1 MKKSILTVV
10 VCAGLCLHSFA
21 QEAAKVSSN
30 PGAGATDVRRQS
42 FDIVWRTVK
51 EKHFDPT
58 FGGVDWDA
66 VRRKYEPRVAKVKKD
81 SELYLLLR
89 EMLGELHQSHF
100 GVIPPE
106 AILEDGSLNQ
116 PGGNVGI
123 DLRVVDGQV
132 LITRVAPDSAAAR
145 SGLRPGFAVK
155 RIDGAETAKMQR
167 EIIAQM
173 NQNPLIRQRSPGLKR
188 FLAARR
194 ILYRAGGEPGSTA
207 RLQYLDE
214 RGLVREAAIEREKP
228 SGELSPR
235 FGYLPTQR
243 TEFEAKRLAS
253 GHGYIRFNAFMMPV
267 MDKVR
272 LALREFKDAPGIIFD
287 LRGNLGGIGGL
298 AMGVAGLMETRQT
311 SLGESRMRSGQ
322 LKLVVFPQAQPYTGP
337 VAVLIDGGSGST
349 TEVFA
354 AGLQELRR
362 AVIVGE
368 RSAGAVLPSD
378 MVKLPTGAVFQYAF
392 ADFRTPGGALIEGR
406 GVGPDVDAKHTRAS
420 LLAGR
425 DAPLEAA
432 IVELQKSPRRER

>member
-1 MKKSILTVV
+1 MKKSVLIVV
-10 VCAGLCLHSFA
+10 VCAAFGLHALA
-21 QEAAKVSSN
+21 QEVAKVPN
-30 PGAGATDVRRQS
+30 KLRADAADARRQS

-66 VRRKYEPRVAKVKKD
+66 ARRKYEPRLAKVKKD
-81 SELYLLLR
+81 GELYLLLN

-100 GVIPPE
+100 VVIPPE
-106 AILEDGSLNQ
+106 AILEDGSWNQ
-116 PGGNVGI
+116 PGGNTGL
-123 DLRVVDGQV
+123 DLRIIDGQV

-145 SGLRPGFAVK
+145 AGLRPGFAVK

-173 NQNPLIRQRSPGLKR
+173 NMNPLIRDWSPGLKS
-188 FLAARR
+188 FLVARR
-194 ILYRAGGEPGSTA
+194 ILYRAGGNPGSTA

-228 SGELSPR
+228 SGELSLR
-235 FGYLPTQR
+235 FGNLPA
-243 TEFEAKRLAS
+243 EFMEIEAKRLPS
-253 GHGYIRFNAFMMPV
+253 GPGYIRFNAFMMPV

-272 LALREFKDAPGIIFD
+272 SALREFKDAQGVIFD
-287 LRGNLGGIGGL
+287 LRGNVGGIGDL
-298 AMGVAGLMETRQT
+298 VMGIVGLMETRQT
-311 SLGESRMRSGQ
+311 SLGTSRRRSDQ
-322 LKLVVFPQAQPYTGP
+322 LKLAVFPQAQPYTGP
-337 VAVLIDGGSGST
+337 VAVLIDGGSGSA
-349 TEVFA
+349 TEIFA

-378 MVKLPTGAVFQYAF
+378 MVKLPTGAIFQYAF
-392 ADFRTPGGALIEGR
+392 ADFRTPSGALIEGR
-406 GVGPDVDAKHTRAS
+406 GVAPDVEVKHTRAS

-425 DAPLEAA
+425 DAQLEKA
-432 IVELQKSPRRER
+432 IMELQKSPRRER

>member
-1 MKKSILTVV
+1 MKKSVLIVV
-10 VCAGLCLHSFA
+10 VCAAFGLQALA
-21 QEAAKVSSN
+21 QEVAKVPN
-30 PGAGATDVRRQS
+30 KLRADAADARRQS

-66 VRRKYEPRVAKVKKD
+66 ARRKYEPRLAKVKKD
-81 SELYLLLR
+81 GELYLLLN

-100 GVIPPE
+100 VVIPPE
-106 AILEDGSLNQ
+106 AILEDGSWNQ
-116 PGGNVGI
+116 PGGNTGL
-123 DLRVVDGQV
+123 DLRIIDGQV

-145 SGLRPGFAVK
+145 AGLRPGFAVK

-173 NQNPLIRQRSPGLKR
+173 NMNPLIRDWSPGLKS
-188 FLAARR
+188 FLVARR
-194 ILYRAGGEPGSTA
+194 ILYRAGGNPGSTA

-228 SGELSPR
+228 SGELSLR
-235 FGYLPTQR
+235 FGNLPA
-243 TEFEAKRLAS
+243 EFMEIEAKRLPS
-253 GHGYIRFNAFMMPV
+253 GPGYIRFNAFMMPV

-272 LALREFKDAPGIIFD
+272 SALREFKDAQGVIFD
-287 LRGNLGGIGGL
+287 LRGNVGGIGDL
-298 AMGVAGLMETRQT
+298 VMGIVGLMETRQT
-311 SLGESRMRSGQ
+311 SLGTSRRRSDQ
-322 LKLVVFPQAQPYTGP
+322 LKLAVFPQAQPYTGP
-337 VAVLIDGGSGST
+337 VAVLIDGGSGSA
-349 TEVFA
+349 TEIFA

-378 MVKLPTGAVFQYAF
+378 MVKLPTGAIFQYAF
-392 ADFRTPGGALIEGR
+392 ADFRTPSGALIEGR
-406 GVGPDVDAKHTRAS
+406 GVAPDVEVKHTRAS

-425 DAPLEAA
+425 DAQLEKA
-432 IVELQKSPRRER
+432 IMELQKSPRRER

>member
-1 MKKSILTVV
+1 MKKSILIVV
-10 VCAGLCLHSFA
+10 VCAAFGLQAFA
-21 QEAAKVSSN
+21 QGAAKVPNKLTADASD
-30 PGAGATDVRRQS
+30 ARRQS

-66 VRRKYEPRVAKVKKD
+66 VRRKYESRLAKVKKD
-81 SELYLLLR
+81 GELYLLLN

-106 AILEDGSLNQ
+106 AILEDGSWNQ
-116 PGGNVGI
+116 LGENTGL
-123 DLRVVDGQV
+123 DLRIIDGQV

-145 SGLRPGFAVK
+145 AGLRPGFAVK

-173 NQNPLIRQRSPGLKR
+173 NMSPLVRDWSPGLKS
-188 FLAARR
+188 FLVARR
-194 ILYRAGGEPGSTA
+194 ILYRAGGKPGSTA

-235 FGYLPTQR
+235 FGNLPAQR
-243 TEFEAKRLAS
+243 MEIESKRLPS
-253 GHGYIRFNAFMMPV
+253 GPGYIRFNAFMMPV

-272 LALREFKDAPGIIFD
+272 SALREFKDAQGIIFD
-287 LRGNLGGIGGL
+287 LRGNVGGIGDL
-298 AMGVAGLMETRQT
+298 VMGIVGLMETRQT
-311 SLGESRMRSGQ
+311 SLGTSRRRSGQ
-322 LKLVVFPQAQPYTGP
+322 FKLAVFPQTQPYTGP
-337 VAVLIDGGSGST
+337 VAVLIDGGSGSAS
-349 TEVFA
+349 EIFA

-378 MVKLPTGAVFQYAF
+378 MVMLPTGAIFQYAF
-392 ADFRTPGGALIEGR
+392 ADFRTPSGALIEGR
-406 GVGPDVDAKHTRAS
+406 GVAPDVEVKHTRAS

-425 DAPLEAA
+425 DAQLEKA
-432 IVELQKSPRRER
+432 IMELQKSPRRER

>member
-1 MKKSILTVV
+1 MKKWILIVV
-10 VCAGLCLHSFA
+10 VCAAFGLHAFA

-30 PGAGATDVRRQS
+30 LGAGAVDVRRQS

-58 FGGVDWDA
+58 FGGVDWDG

-81 SELYLLLR
+81 SELYLLLN
-89 EMLGELHQSHF
+89 EMLGELRQSHF

-106 AILEDGSLNQ
+106 AILEDGSWNQ
-116 PGGNVGI
+116 PGGNVGV
-123 DLRVVDGQV
+123 DLRIVDGQV
-132 LITRVAPDSAAAR
+132 LITRVAPGSAAAR

-173 NQNPLIRQRSPGLKR
+173 NKNPLIRDWSPGLKR
-188 FLAARR
+188 FLVARR

-214 RGLVREAAIEREKP
+214 RSLVREAAIEREKP

-235 FGYLPTQR
+235 FGHLPAQR
-243 TEFEAKRLAS
+243 IEFEAKRLAS

-267 MDKVR
+267 REKVR
-272 LALREFKDAPGIIFD
+272 SALREFKDAPGIIFD
-287 LRGNLGGIGGL
+287 LRANLGGLGDL
-298 AMGVAGLMETRQT
+298 AMGIAGLMETRQT
-311 SLGESRMRSGQ
+311 SLGSSRRRSGQ

-337 VAVLIDGGSGST
+337 VVVLIDGGSGST
-349 TEVFA
+349 TEIFA

-368 RSAGAVLPSD
+368 RSAGMVLPSD
-378 MVKLPTGAVFQYAF
+378 MIKLPTGAIFQYAF
-392 ADFRTPGGALIEGR
+392 ADFRTPSGALIEGR
-406 GVGPDVDAKHTRAS
+406 GVAPDVDVKHTRES

>member
-1 MKKSILTVV
+1 MKKSILIIV
-10 VCAGLCLHSFA
+10 VCAAFGLQAFA
-21 QEAAKVSSN
+21 QEAAKVSN
-30 PGAGATDVRRQS
+30 KLTADAADARRQS

-66 VRRKYEPRVAKVKKD
+66 VRRKYEPRLAKVKKD
-81 SELYLLLR
+81 GELYLLLN

-106 AILEDGSLNQ
+106 AILEDGSWNQ
-116 PGGNVGI
+116 PGGNTGL
-123 DLRVVDGQV
+123 DLRIIDGQV

-145 SGLRPGFAVK
+145 AGLRPGFAVK
-155 RIDGAETAKMQR
+155 RIDGAETVKMQR

-173 NQNPLIRQRSPGLKR
+173 NKNPLIRDWSPGLKS
-188 FLAARR
+188 FLVARR
-194 ILYRAGGEPGSTA
+194 ILYRAGGKPGSTA
-207 RLQYLDE
+207 RLQYFDE

-235 FGYLPTQR
+235 FGNLPA
-243 TEFEAKRLAS
+243 EFMEIEAKRLPS
-253 GHGYIRFNAFMMPV
+253 GPGYIRFNAFMMPV

-272 LALREFKDAPGIIFD
+272 SALREFKDAQGIIFD
-287 LRGNLGGIGGL
+287 LRGNVGGIGDL
-298 AMGVAGLMETRQT
+298 VMGIVGLMDTRQT
-311 SLGESRMRSGQ
+311 SLGTSRRRSGH
-322 LKLVVFPQAQPYTGP
+322 LKLAVFPQSQPYTGP
-337 VAVLIDGGSGST
+337 VAVLIDGGSGSA
-349 TEVFA
+349 TEIFA

-378 MVKLPTGAVFQYAF
+378 MVKLPTGAIFQYAF
-392 ADFRTPGGALIEGR
+392 ADFRTPSGAMIEGR
-406 GVGPDVDAKHTRAS
+406 GVAPDVEVKHTRAS

-425 DAPLEAA
+425 DAQLEKA
-432 IVELQKSPRRER
+432 IMELQKSPRRER

>member
-1 MKKSILTVV
+1 MKKSILIVV
-10 VCAGLCLHSFA
+10 VCAAFGLQAFA
-21 QEAAKVSSN
+21 QEAAKVSN
-30 PGAGATDVRRQS
+30 KLTADAADARRQS

-66 VRRKYEPRVAKVKKD
+66 VRRKYEPRLAKVKKD
-81 SELYLLLR
+81 GELYLLLN

-106 AILEDGSLNQ
+106 AILEDGSWNQ
-116 PGGNVGI
+116 PGGNTGL
-123 DLRVVDGQV
+123 DLRIIDGQV

-145 SGLRPGFAVK
+145 AGLRPGFAVK

-173 NQNPLIRQRSPGLKR
+173 NKNPLIRDWSPGLKS
-188 FLAARR
+188 FLVARR
-194 ILYRAGGEPGSTA
+194 ILYRAGGKPGSTA

-235 FGYLPTQR
+235 FGYLPAQR
-243 TEFEAKRLAS
+243 MEIESKRLPS
-253 GHGYIRFNAFMMPV
+253 GPGYIRFNAFMMPV

-272 LALREFKDAPGIIFD
+272 SALREFKDAQGIIFD
-287 LRGNLGGIGGL
+287 LRGNVGGIGDL
-298 AMGVAGLMETRQT
+298 VMGIVGLMETRQT
-311 SLGESRMRSGQ
+311 SLGTSRRRSGH
-322 LKLVVFPQAQPYTGP
+322 LKLAVFPQSQPYTGP
-337 VAVLIDGGSGST
+337 VAVLIDGGSGSA
-349 TEVFA
+349 TEIFA

-378 MVKLPTGAVFQYAF
+378 MVKLPTGAIFQYAF
-392 ADFRTPGGALIEGR
+392 ADFRTPSGALIEGR
-406 GVGPDVDAKHTRAS
+406 GVAPDVEVKHTRAS

-425 DAPLEAA
+425 DAQLEKA
-432 IVELQKSPRRER
+432 IMELQKSPRRER

>member
-1 MKKSILTVV
+1 MKKSILLVV
-10 VCAGLCLHSFA
+10 VCAAFGLQAFA
-21 QEAAKVSSN
+21 QEAAKVSN
-30 PGAGATDVRRQS
+30 NLATNATDARQQS

-58 FGGVDWDA
+58 FGGVDWDGM
-66 VRRKYEPRVAKVKKD
+66 RRKYEPRVARVKKD
-81 SELYLLLR
+81 GELYLLLD

-100 GVIPPE
+100 AVIPPE
-106 AILEDGSLNQ
+106 AILEDGSWNQ

-123 DLRVVDGQV
+123 DLRIVDGQV
-132 LITRVAPDSAAAR
+132 LITRVAPDSAAER

-173 NQNPLIRQRSPGLKR
+173 NKNPLIRNWSPGLKS
-188 FLAARR
+188 FLVAQR
-194 ILYRAGGEPGSTA
+194 ILYRAGGKPGSTA

-214 RGLVREAAIEREKP
+214 RDLVREAAIEREKP

-235 FGYLPTQR
+235 FGNLPAQR
-243 TEFEAKRLAS
+243 MEIEAKRLPS
-253 GHGYIRFNAFMMPV
+253 GAGYIRFNAFMMPV

-272 LALREFKDAPGIIFD
+272 SALREFKDAQGIIFD
-287 LRGNLGGIGGL
+287 LRGNVGGIGDL
-298 AMGVAGLMETRQT
+298 VMGIVGLMETRQT
-311 SLGESRMRSGQ
+311 SLGTSRRRSGQ
-322 LKLVVFPQAQPYTGP
+322 MKLAVFPQAQPYTGP
-337 VAVLIDGGSGST
+337 VAVLIDGGSGSA
-349 TEVFA
+349 TEIFA

-378 MVKLPTGAVFQYAF
+378 MVKLPTGAIFQYAF
-392 ADFRTPGGALIEGR
+392 ADFKTPSGALIEGR
-406 GVGPDVDAKHTRAS
+406 GVAPDVEVKHTRAS

-425 DAPLEAA
+425 DAQLEKA
-432 IVELQKSPRRER
+432 IMELQKSPRRER

>member
-1 MKKSILTVV
+1 MKKSVLIVV
-10 VCAGLCLHSFA
+10 VCAAFGLQTLA
-21 QEAAKVSSN
+21 QEVAKVPN
-30 PGAGATDVRRQS
+30 KLRADAADARRQS

-66 VRRKYEPRVAKVKKD
+66 ARRKYEPRLAKVKKD
-81 SELYLLLR
+81 GELYLLLN

-100 GVIPPE
+100 VVIPPE
-106 AILEDGSLNQ
+106 AILEDGSWNQ
-116 PGGNVGI
+116 PGGNTGL
-123 DLRVVDGQV
+123 DLRIIDGQV

-145 SGLRPGFAVK
+145 AGLRPGFAVK

-173 NQNPLIRQRSPGLKR
+173 NMNPLIRDWSPGLKS
-188 FLAARR
+188 FLVARR
-194 ILYRAGGEPGSTA
+194 ILYRAGGNPGSTA

-228 SGELSPR
+228 SGELSLR
-235 FGYLPTQR
+235 FGNLPA
-243 TEFEAKRLAS
+243 EFMEIEAKRLPS
-253 GHGYIRFNAFMMPV
+253 GPGYIRFNAFMMPV

-272 LALREFKDAPGIIFD
+272 SALREFKDAQGVIFD
-287 LRGNLGGIGGL
+287 LRGNVGGIGDL
-298 AMGVAGLMETRQT
+298 VMGIVGLMETRQT
-311 SLGESRMRSGQ
+311 SLGTSRRRSDQ
-322 LKLVVFPQAQPYTGP
+322 LKLAVFPQAQPYTGP
-337 VAVLIDGGSGST
+337 VAVLIDGGSGSA
-349 TEVFA
+349 TEIFA

-378 MVKLPTGAVFQYAF
+378 MVKLPTGAIFQYAF
-392 ADFRTPGGALIEGR
+392 ADFRTPSGALIEGR
-406 GVGPDVDAKHTRAS
+406 GVAPDVEVKHTRAS

-425 DAPLEAA
+425 DAQLEKA
-432 IVELQKSPRRER
+432 IMELQKSPRRER